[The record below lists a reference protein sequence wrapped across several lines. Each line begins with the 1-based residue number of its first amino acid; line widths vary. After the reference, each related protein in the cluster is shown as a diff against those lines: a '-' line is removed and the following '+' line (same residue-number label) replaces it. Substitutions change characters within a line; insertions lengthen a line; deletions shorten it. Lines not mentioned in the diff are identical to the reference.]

1 MRIGFI
7 CDLSEGDF
15 KFAADNGFK
24 VVEYNGNYDMEFT
37 KKGKELARYVKKY
50 GVDFNMIGL
59 FGRDFICDDAS
70 ERARHLADAK
80 KTIDFCAEV
89 GAPVFVT
96 GAGDE
101 GGRTVAENCGRAIE
115 HLGELIEYARPRGI
129 RVALYNCH
137 WTNFAVAPDAWEI
150 LMPAL
155 PDLGI
160 KFDPS
165 HAVIGGRDYLAEM
178 RDWGHKFYHCHAKGS
193 LTIGGQRFQDPN
205 PGFDET
211 NWGAFFAL
219 LYFHNYAGD
228 VNIEQHAGRWL
239 GDLKYSGLLFSKRYL
254 EQYIL

>member
-7 CDLSEGDF
+7 CNLTEADF

-24 VVEYNGNYDMEFT
+24 VVEYNGNSDMAFT
-37 KKGKELARYVKKY
+37 EKAKELAGYAKKY
-50 GVDFNMIGL
+50 DVAFNMVGL
-59 FGRDFICDDAS
+59 FGRNYISDDAA
-70 ERARHLADAK
+70 ENARHLADAK
-80 KTIDFCAEV
+80 KTIDFCEGV
-89 GAPVFVT
+89 GSPVFVT
-96 GAGDE
+96 GGGDE
-101 GGRTVAENCGRAIE
+101 TGRTVEENCKRAVDN
-115 HLGELIEYARPRGI
+115 LGALIEYAKPKGI
-129 RVALYNCH
+129 KVALYNCH

-219 LYFHNYAGD
+219 LYFHNYKGD

-239 GDLKYSGLLFSKRYL
+239 QDLKYSGLLFSKRYL
-254 EQYIL
+254 EQFIL